1 MKRIL
6 TSAIVLATL
15 TVASLPAF
23 ANNGEIISQET
34 TVTSVNQTDYM
45 LNNRKMP
52 RAQVVQLQRAL
63 ATKGHY
69 RGNFDGIFGIG
80 TKTAVEQYQGSM
92 GVTQNGALTLA
103 ELEDLGIYMSGTDA
117 TAINSQNY
125 GNVGPTAYGTKTVTE
140 YETRTIVKGDIVKY
154 GNGPHARGRQAFL
167 D

>member
-15 TVASLPAF
+15 TVAALPAF
-23 ANNGEIISQET
+23 ATSGEIISQET
-34 TVTSVNQTDYM
+34 KVTSVVETDYM
-45 LNNRKMP
+45 TNSRKMP
-52 RAQVVQLQRAL
+52 KAQVIELQRAL

-69 RGNFDGIFGIG
+69 RGDFDGIFGIG
-80 TKTAVEQYQGSM
+80 TKTAVQQYQGAI
-92 GVTQNGALTLA
+92 GVTPNGALTLA

-117 TAINSQNY
+117 IAINAQNPA
-125 GNVGPTAYGTKTVTE
+125 NTGPTEYGTKTVTQ
-140 YETRTIVKGDIVKY
+140 YETRTVVKADVVKH